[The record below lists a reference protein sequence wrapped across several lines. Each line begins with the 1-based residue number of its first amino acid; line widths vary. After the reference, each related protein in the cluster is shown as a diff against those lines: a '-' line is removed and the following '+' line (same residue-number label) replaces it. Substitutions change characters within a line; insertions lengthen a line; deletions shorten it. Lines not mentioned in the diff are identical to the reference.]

1 MKSVKRISFVALF
14 LFLASL
20 SSTALASE
28 PVTKLLKNEKPV
40 TMTLA
45 HQEAPDARN
54 FIHSAALDFKKYV
67 EEASAGKISVKI
79 TPGGQLGD
87 SAQMLKQIQMGSVE
101 CVMGIAEGHMATY
114 YKPIQVL
121 AIPYLFVS
129 EDQAQYTLDIR
140 SPFGAKLWDDFE
152 KKTGIKVLTIWDN
165 GGFRC
170 FTNNKRPIKTP
181 ADMKGLKIRTMQI
194 PAHMEMMK
202 ALGANPTPIA
212 WTELYNALQMNVVD
226 GQENSV
232 PTISL
237 GKINEVQKYLT
248 LDRHVYSNHIF
259 PISAKWFN
267 QQPTVYQVIIQEGA
281 LVASETAR
289 RMTRIQ
295 RATLLAEF
303 RKGGMEI
310 YDPSPA
316 ELMLFRDAAQ
326 KPVLKFI
333 REQVGDKWVDD
344 LLKASEVSL
353 KELGYTP

>member
-1 MKSVKRISFVALF
+1 MMKKLSLITLF

-20 SSTALASE
+20 SATALASE
-28 PVTKLLKNEKPV
+28 PVTKLLKDEKPI

-45 HQEAPDARN
+45 HPETPDPRN
-54 FIHSAALDFKKYV
+54 FIHAAALDFKKYV

-87 SAQMLKQIQMGSVE
+87 SAQMVKQIQMGSIE
-101 CVMGIAEGHMATY
+101 ASMSIAEGHVAPY
-114 YKPIQVL
+114 YKPIQIL

-129 EDQAQYTLDIR
+129 EDHAQYTLDMR
-140 SPFGAKLWDDFE
+140 SPFGSKFWDDFE
-152 KKTGIKVLTIWDN
+152 KKTGVKVLTIWDN

-237 GKINEVQKYLT
+237 GHINEVQKYLT

-295 RATLLAEF
+295 RSTLLADF

-310 YDPSPA
+310 YDPTPA
-316 ELMLFRDAAQ
+316 ELTLFRNAAQ

-333 REQVGDKWVDD
+333 REQVGDKLVDD

-353 KELGYTP
+353 KELGYTQ